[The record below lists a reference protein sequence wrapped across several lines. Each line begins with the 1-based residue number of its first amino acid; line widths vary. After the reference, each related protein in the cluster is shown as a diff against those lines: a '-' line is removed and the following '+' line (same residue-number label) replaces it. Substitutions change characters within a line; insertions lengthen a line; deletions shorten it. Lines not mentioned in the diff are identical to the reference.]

1 MKLALF
7 VVECLTILIYWNMNC
22 RTITWKKLSKC
33 VIFWKNLMKIM
44 EYAHPQFL
52 VCVNIFLQGGE
63 NWWKLMKVFYKCE
76 LPVSLHWI
84 LFNFS
89 LNFFCILVQCI
100 LFSLVYVKP
109 RNKLCH
115 NRSKSSS
122 KPTEVSSFLFAW
134 MRLRVINI
142 CFKPSISDCIAFY
155 LYTSNCKC
163 FYIGNVVSNINRSD
177 TQSDVPY
184 HLSRNFKCLHPC
196 FLTYNIRSQ
205 FHPKRERNKRSERK
219 THK

>member
-1 MKLALF
+1 
-7 VVECLTILIYWNMNC
+7 MNC

-63 NWWKLMKVFYKCE
+63 NWWKLWKSFRNVNCCFS
-76 LPVSLHWI
+76 SLDS
-84 LFNFS
+84 FQFF

-134 MRLRVINI
+134 MRLRVITL
-142 CFKPSISDCIAFY
+142 CFKPSISDSIAFC

-163 FYIGNVVSNINRSD
+163 FYIGNVVSNMNRSD

-184 HLSRNFKCLHPC
+184 HLSRKFECLHPC
-196 FLTYNIRSQ
+196 FLTYSIRSQ
-205 FHPKRERNKRSERK
+205 FHPKRVRNKRSERK
-219 THK
+219 THKLKGKKGLRP

>member
-1 MKLALF
+1 MRNLLEEF
-7 VVECLTILIYWNMNC
+7 NEDHGVRPPTILGV
-22 RTITWKKLSKC
+22 REH
-33 VIFWKNLMKIM
+33 IFTGRWELMK
-44 EYAHPQFL
+44 AHESLLQMWTACFSSLDSFQF
-52 VCVNIFLQGGE
+52 
-63 NWWKLMKVFYKCE
+63 
-76 LPVSLHWI
+76 
-84 LFNFS
+84 FS
-89 LNFFCILVQCI
+89 NFFCILVQCI

-115 NRSKSSS
+115 NRSKSFS